1 MKHHVLFLLIV
12 GLFAASCTD
21 RDDEINDVQ
30 IRIKNN
36 SSILFEEVQVGD
48 QETLHMNIGPGDYSD
63 YLSYETAYR
72 YAYIS
77 VTSGEETYI
86 LQPIDYVGETAL
98 PPGLYTYELNI
109 SEEGE
114 LLLVFSPD

>member
-1 MKHHVLFLLIV
+1 MKRFVLFLFVI
-12 GLFAASCTD
+12 GLLAVSCSD
-21 RDDEINDVQ
+21 RDDEVNDVL

-36 SSILFEEVQVGD
+36 SSITFDEVQVGD

-63 YLSYETAYR
+63 YLHYETAYR

-77 VTSGEETYI
+77 VKSGEDTYL
-86 LQPIDYVGETAL
+86 LQPIDYVGETEL
-98 PPGLYTYELNI
+98 PPGLYTYELDI
-109 SEEGE
+109 SSEGE